1 MCYYKCEV
9 MNMKFFQRFKSER
22 FAKCAAQFMECICY
36 FSVCFFIFA
45 TVLSLMGRQTF
56 VLHTNTGSYGSAI
69 YAEEDHDPPS
79 RGMTVHMSD
88 SIHVWANDANQID
101 LPIHIGLSLMYAV
114 TAVPLIVAFWFLA
127 RVFSNIG
134 KGQIFVEQNAS
145 CLLYYGLLQVFAAV
159 CVPFI
164 KLLIAQLT
172 NLVSTDRVSI
182 GTGSDMFNRLI
193 PSIAFIVAAYIIHYG
208 VHLQDE
214 VDHTL

>member
-1 MCYYKCEV
+1 
-9 MNMKFFQRFKSER
+9 MKFIQKFTNEQL
-22 FAKCAAQFMECICY
+22 AKRAARFMECFCY
-36 FSVCFFIFA
+36 FAICFFIFA
-45 TVLSLMGRQTF
+45 TVLSFMGRQTF
-56 VLHTNTGSYGSAI
+56 SLHTSTGNFNRAI

-79 RGMTVHMSD
+79 RGMTVHMGD
-88 SIHVWANDANQID
+88 SVYVWANDENQID
-101 LPIHIGLSLMYAV
+101 LAIHIGLSIMYAI
-114 TAVPLIVAFWFLA
+114 TTVPLMVAFWFLA
-127 RVFSNIG
+127 RVFSNIR

-145 CLLYYGLLQVFAAV
+145 CLLCYGLLQVFAAA

-182 GTGSDMFNRLI
+182 GTGSDMFSRLI
-193 PSIAFIVAAYIIHYG
+193 PGIAFIVAAYIIHYG